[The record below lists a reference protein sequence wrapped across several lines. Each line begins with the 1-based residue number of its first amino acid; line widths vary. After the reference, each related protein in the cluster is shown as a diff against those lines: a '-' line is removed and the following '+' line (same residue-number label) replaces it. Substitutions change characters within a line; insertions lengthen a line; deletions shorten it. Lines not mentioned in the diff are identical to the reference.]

1 MSWSEAPYTY
11 TAEHCLVW
19 PWWEKMCLTLKR
31 LEAPGSGE
39 ALWRGILLKTGG
51 KRNVMRNCGRVN
63 QKGDNDWIV
72 KK

>member
-1 MSWSEAPYTY
+1 
-11 TAEHCLVW
+11 
-19 PWWEKMCLTLKR
+19 MCLTLKR